1 MKNSE
6 FLPKVIVYNMK
17 GAIVKTFEKVKRYD
31 LLDLKEGLYLAIVL
45 ERGKIV
51 LRKLIQI
58 KN

>member
-6 FLPKVIVYNMK
+6 FLPKVIVYNTK

-31 LLDLKEGLYLAIVL
+31 LSDLKEGLYLAVVL
-45 ERGKIV
+45 ESDKIL